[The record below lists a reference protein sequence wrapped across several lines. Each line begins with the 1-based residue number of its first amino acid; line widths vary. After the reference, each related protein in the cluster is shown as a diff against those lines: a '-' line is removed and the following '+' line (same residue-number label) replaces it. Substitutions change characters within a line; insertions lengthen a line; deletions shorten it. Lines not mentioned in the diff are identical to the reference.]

1 MVPTSWRDA
10 TPWLGRAA
18 SGPTHLADQMKTV
31 GKWSAVGACLMVGS
45 MWAQADEARAK
56 MTSLET
62 AAVLE
67 YLSCK

>member
-1 MVPTSWRDA
+1 M
-10 TPWLGRAA
+10 
-18 SGPTHLADQMKTV
+18 ADQMKTV

-62 AAVLE
+62 AAVAE
-67 YLSCK
+67 YLSGK